1 MTGVVFWGMKELGST
16 WDAAINSI
24 PLVGMLLMLRQQQAQ
39 HVENIMTLG
48 DKEMIDELNK
58 RGK

>member
-1 MTGVVFWGMKELGST
+1 MVFWAMKELGST
-16 WDAAINSI
+16 WESAINEV

>member
-1 MTGVVFWGMKELGST
+1 MKNLGVS
-16 WDAAINSI
+16 WDNAVSEM
-24 PLVGMLLMLRQQQAQ
+24 PLVGLLLMLRQQQSQ
-39 HVENIMTLG
+39 RVENIMTLG

>member
-1 MTGVVFWGMKELGST
+1 MVFWAMKELGST
-16 WDAAINSI
+16 WEAAINSI

>member
-1 MTGVVFWGMKELGST
+1 MVFWAMKELGST
-16 WDAAINSI
+16 WEAAISEI
-24 PLVGMLLMLRQQQAQ
+24 PIVGMLLMLRQQQAQ